1 MVSYLDLTGLSASV
15 HSPTDAIAKPTEH
28 DIGPA
33 YRDDDDDGVPPRDH
47 PATTFIQ
54 Y

>member
-1 MVSYLDLTGLSASV
+1 MDKKVAGDMVRWLVPHLTGLLASV

-33 YRDDDDDGVPPRDH
+33 YGGGDGG
-47 PATTFIQ
+47 
-54 Y
+54 